1 MKVMPGTVVPPL
13 GTRPG
18 MVPFRK
24 GMPMPGTVV
33 PGGELSSGG
42 ELPATPEQLME
53 QLAFAQV
60 LRGGK

>member
-33 PGGELSSGG
+33 PGGAHPEDDIT
-42 ELPATPEQLME
+42 ATPEQLME